1 MIVADSGPLIAFARI
16 GRLDLLQQVVSELV
30 IPDAV
35 YDELV
40 VKGKGRPGA
49 QEVERGEWIRRKV
62 ARDRTAI
69 DQLSSELDQG
79 EREAIVLARELGAML
94 LADEWKVREAAEP
107 LGIEVFGVLR
117 VLAEAKRR
125 GHIAKVRPLIE
136 ELLAIGYWMHETR
149 VIRPFLREM
158 GEEEPA

>member
-1 MIVADSGPLIAFARI
+1 MIVADSGPIIAFARI
-16 GRLDLLQQVVSELV
+16 GRLNLLWQVVGELV

-40 VKGKGRPGA
+40 VKGKGKPGA
-49 QEVERGEWIRRKV
+49 EVVERGEWIRRKAV
-62 ARDRTAI
+62 RDGTAHT
-69 DQLSSELDQG
+69 QLPPELEQG

-94 LADEWKVREAAEP
+94 LVDEWKVREAAEA

-125 GHIAKVRPLIE
+125 GFIPKVRPIIE
-136 ELLAIGYWMHETR
+136 ELLAIGYWMHEAR

-158 GEEEPA
+158 GEEEPE